1 MANDPASI
9 IRVVLVG
16 GQAGGGA
23 AATTGPEMPAFGTI
37 LDDARVAG
45 MADYIRSSWSN
56 SAPAVDPG
64 AVRKVCEELS
74 K

>member
-1 MANDPASI
+1 MPCWL
-9 IRVVLVG
+9 VVGQG
-16 GQAGGGA
+16 GVRPP
-23 AATTGPEMPAFGTI
+23 TGPEMPAFGTI

-45 MADYIRSSWSN
+45 MAGMADYIRSGWGN
-56 SAPAVDPG
+56 FAPAVDPG